1 MKIPIAA
8 TCMLLLGAASCA
20 LFEES
25 PEAAARRIE
34 AQRQASL
41 PVSQAGCAE
50 LERCAKKAE
59 RAINDELKEQ
69 QLADNMEQ
77 AMKMG
82 RNDPLPPALLRQ
94 PQSMVREYALI
105 QVVTTEMAQ
114 RCGV

>member
-1 MKIPIAA
+1 MRSLRKARKLP
-8 TCMLLLGAASCA
+8 
-20 LFEES
+20 
-25 PEAAARRIE
+25 PRRIE

-50 LERCAKKAE
+50 LERRAKKAE

-82 RNDPLPPALLRQ
+82 RNDVVLPPGALKQ
-94 PQSMVREYALI
+94 PRSMAREHALI
-105 QVVTTEMAQ
+105 QVVTAEMAQ